1 MYRRGVGCMAMPT
14 PMQRA
19 SDRSAMPAPG
29 PGEAIVLPM
38 AACLLVGVTAHR
50 DLVAGEVPA
59 LEAAVDAFLR
69 KMQGLH
75 ADLPVA
81 VMSGLAEGGDRLVA
95 RCALALGLPLVAPLP
110 LPLEDYRRDCTSPES
125 EAEFD
130 ALLARAQVIHLPL
143 AEGNDAAAV
152 ALPGPARDRQYAQLG
167 VFISS
172 HCQVLLALWDGTAS
186 EAVGGTS
193 DVVHFHLHGEMTG
206 LGRGDGPPNL
216 LADDDSDLAF
226 HIVCSR
232 ARSPAPAEG
241 SLGTYWLTRGGR
253 SAGSGAMPGGYV
265 RLFDQLGEFNA
276 DARLYAEAIEREGHG
291 LLPPPEIA
299 PARGSLL
306 RIDALYR
313 RADWLALH
321 FRQRVHRS
329 MALLH
334 VLAVLTGLLLMTY
347 AEFVT
352 HPLLM
357 GAILGLFALGAAVA
371 WLGNRRCW
379 HRRYLDYRVLAEGLR
394 VQAYWA
400 VASVPSSQRV
410 GFAYDSFL
418 QKQDVELG
426 WIRHAMRA
434 VALGGERRAN
444 DAGLQWV
451 IAHWVGDGGTHG
463 QLGYFRR
470 RATDRER
477 MYRHTRLLG
486 RASLLLSLAGAIVLV
501 VFGTGFDAMTVK
513 LLLVTTGVAALFA
526 GVREAYSYKL
536 ADKELIKQYRFMARV
551 FGAAADRLARDPTP
565 AKQRQVLEALG
576 EAALEE
582 HAEWILMHRERP
594 LEQQP
599 LAGA

>member
-1 MYRRGVGCMAMPT
+1 MPT
-14 PMQRA
+14 SMQRA
-19 SDRSAMPAPG
+19 SDRSATPAPG
-29 PGEAIVLPM
+29 PGEAAVLPM
-38 AACLLVGVTAHR
+38 AACLIVGVTAHR
-50 DLVAGEVPA
+50 DLVPEEVPA
-59 LEAAVDAFLR
+59 LEAAVDAFLKR
-69 KMQGLH
+69 MQGLH

-95 RCALALGLPLVAPLP
+95 RRALALGLPLVAPLP
-110 LPLEDYRRDCTSPES
+110 LPLEEYRRDCTSPES
-125 EAEFD
+125 AAELD
-130 ALLARAQVIHLPL
+130 ALLASAQAIHLPL
-143 AEGNDAAAV
+143 AEGNDAASV
-152 ALPGPARDRQYAQLG
+152 CVPGPARDRQYAQLG

-172 HCQVLLALWDGTAS
+172 HCQVLLALWDGTSSDA
-186 EAVGGTS
+186 AGGTS
-193 DVVHFHLHGEMTG
+193 DVVRYHLHGEMPG
-206 LGRGDGPPNL
+206 LGRVDAPPNL

-232 ARSPAPAEG
+232 TRSGATADG
-241 SLGTYWLTRGGR
+241 ALGTHWLTRGAR
-253 SAGSGAMPGGYV
+253 SAGSGPMPDGYV

-276 DARLYAEAIEREGHG
+276 DSRLYAEDIEREGHG

-299 PARGSLL
+299 PARGSLP

-321 FRQRVHRS
+321 FRQRVHHS

-347 AEFVT
+347 AEFVA

-357 GAILGLFALGAAVA
+357 GAILGLFATGAAVA
-371 WLGNRRCW
+371 WLGNRRSW

-400 VASVPSSQRV
+400 IASVPSSQRV
-410 GFAYDSFL
+410 G
-418 QKQDVELG
+418 
-426 WIRHAMRA
+426 
-434 VALGGERRAN
+434 
-444 DAGLQWV
+444 
-451 IAHWVGDGGTHG
+451 DGGPLG

-486 RASLLLSLAGAIVLV
+486 RASLLLSLTGAIVLV
-501 VFGTGFDAMTVK
+501 MFGSSFEPMTVK

-551 FGAAADRLARDPTP
+551 FGAAAERIARDPTP

-599 LAGA
+599 LSGA

>member
-1 MYRRGVGCMAMPT
+1 MPT
-14 PMQRA
+14 SMQRA
-19 SDRSAMPAPG
+19 SDRSATPSPG
-29 PGEAIVLPM
+29 PGEAAVLPM
-38 AACLLVGVTAHR
+38 TACLIVGVTAHR
-50 DLVAGEVPA
+50 DLRPAEVPA

-69 KMQGLH
+69 RMQATH
-75 ADLPVA
+75 PDLPVA

-95 RCALALGLPLVAPLP
+95 RRALALGLPLVAPLP
-110 LPLEDYRRDCTSPES
+110 LSLDDYRTDCRTAAS
-125 EAEFD
+125 EAELE
-130 ALLARAQVIHLPL
+130 ALLARAEVIHLPL
-143 AEGNDAAAV
+143 ADGNDAAAV
-152 ALPGPARDRQYAQLG
+152 RVRGPARDRQYAQLG

-186 EAVGGTS
+186 EAAGGTS
-193 DVVHFHLHGEMTG
+193 DVVHYHLHGEMPG
-206 LGRGDGPPNL
+206 LGRVDAPPNL

-232 ARSPAPAEG
+232 ERAEAPAPRA
-241 SLGTYWLTRGGR
+241 LATHWLTR
-253 SAGSGAMPGGYV
+253 SARAPGDGPMPEGYA
-265 RLFDQLGEFNA
+265 RLFHQLGEFNA
-276 DARLYAEAIEREGHG
+276 DARTYADAIERDSAS
-291 LLPPPEIA
+291 LLPPA
-299 PARGSLL
+299 DVLPARGSLP
-306 RIDALYR
+306 RIDALFR

-321 FRQRVHRS
+321 FRQRVHHS

-347 AEFVT
+347 AEFVA

-357 GAILGLFALGAAVA
+357 GAILGLFTAGAGIA
-371 WLGNRRCW
+371 WLGRRRAW

-400 VASVPSSQRV
+400 IASVPSSHRV

-426 WIRHAMRA
+426 WIRHAMCA

-444 DAGLQWV
+444 DIGLQWV
-451 IAHWVGDGGTHG
+451 ITHWVGDGGPLG

-486 RASLLLSLAGAIVLV
+486 RASLLLSLAGAMVLV
-501 VFGTGFDAMTVK
+501 VFGAGFEPMTVK

-551 FGAAADRLARDPTP
+551 FGAAAERLARDPAP

-599 LAGA
+599 LSGA

>member
-1 MYRRGVGCMAMPT
+1 MPT
-14 PMQRA
+14 PTQRA
-19 SDRSAMPAPG
+19 SDRSPTPVPG
-29 PGEAIVLPM
+29 PGESIVLPM
-38 AACLLVGVTAHR
+38 AACLIVGVTAHR
-50 DLVAGEVPA
+50 DLVDAEVPA

-69 KMQGLH
+69 RMQATH
-75 ADLPVA
+75 PDLPVA

-95 RCALALGLPLVAPLP
+95 RRALALGLPLVAPLP
-110 LPLEDYRRDCTSPES
+110 LSLEDYRDDCGSAGS
-125 EAEFD
+125 AAEFD
-130 ALLARAQVIHLPL
+130 ALLAQAQVIHLPL
-143 AEGNDAAAV
+143 AEGNDAESVRRQGA
-152 ALPGPARDRQYAQLG
+152 ARDRQYAQLG
-167 VFISS
+167 VFVSS
-172 HCQVLLALWDGTAS
+172 HCQVLLALWDGTAT
-186 EAVGGTS
+186 EAAGGTS
-193 DVVHFHLHGEMTG
+193 DVVHYHLFGEMPG
-206 LGRGDGPPNL
+206 LGRVDSPPNL

-232 ARSPAPAEG
+232 RRAGATASGALSRH
-241 SLGTYWLTRGGR
+241 WLTRSARSDGG
-253 SAGSGAMPGGYV
+253 GPMPEGYV
-265 RLFDQLGEFNA
+265 RLFHQLGEFNA
-276 DARLYAEAIEREGHG
+276 DARTYAETIERESHS
-291 LLPPPEIA
+291 LLPPPDVL
-299 PARGSLL
+299 PSRGSLP

-321 FRQRVHRS
+321 FRQRVHHS

-347 AEFVT
+347 AEFIS

-357 GAILGLFALGAAVA
+357 GAILGLFATGAAVA
-371 WLGNRRCW
+371 WLGNRRSW

-400 VASVPSSQRV
+400 IASVPSSHRV
-410 GFAYDSFL
+410 NFAYDSFL

-434 VALGGERRAN
+434 VALGGERRAS

-451 IAHWVGDGGTHG
+451 IANWVGDGGPLG

-470 RATDRER
+470 RAADRER
-477 MYRHTRLLG
+477 MYRHTRWLG
-486 RASLLLSLAGAIVLV
+486 RASLVLSLVCAIILV
-501 VFGTGFDAMTVK
+501 VFGAWFDALTVK
-513 LLLVTTGVAALFA
+513 LLLVTTGVTALFA

-551 FGAAADRLARDPTP
+551 FGNAAERLARDATP
-565 AKQRQVLEALG
+565 LKQRQVLEALG

-599 LAGA
+599 LASA

>member
-1 MYRRGVGCMAMPT
+1 MPT

-19 SDRSAMPAPG
+19 SDRSATQAPG
-29 PGEAIVLPM
+29 PREASVLPM
-38 AACLLVGVTAHR
+38 AACLIVGVTAHR
-50 DLVAGEVPA
+50 DLIPEEVPA

-69 KMQGLH
+69 GMKGRH
-75 ADLPVA
+75 PDLPVA

-95 RCALALGLPLVAPLP
+95 RRALALGLPLVAPLP
-110 LPLEDYRRDCTSPES
+110 LPLEEYRRDCTSPAS
-125 EAEFD
+125 VAELD
-130 ALLARAQVIHLPL
+130 ALLACAQSIHLPL

-152 ALPGPARDRQYAQLG
+152 CTPGPARDRQYAQLG

-172 HCQVLLALWDGTAS
+172 HCQVLLALWDGKAS
-186 EAVGGTS
+186 EAAGGTS
-193 DVVHFHLHGEMTG
+193 DVVHYHLFGEMPG
-206 LGRGDGPPNL
+206 LGLSDAPPNL

-232 ARSPAPAEG
+232 ARSDAPTEG
-241 SLGTYWLTRGGR
+241 TLRSHWLTRAGR
-253 SAGSGAMPGGYV
+253 SDGDGAMPGGYA

-276 DARLYAEAIEREGHG
+276 DSRTYATDIERESRG
-291 LLPPPEIA
+291 LLPPAEIA
-299 PARGSLL
+299 PARGSLP
-306 RIDALYR
+306 RIDSLYR

-321 FRQRVHRS
+321 FRKRVHHS

-347 AEFVT
+347 AEFIA
-352 HPLLM
+352 HPALM
-357 GAILGLFALGAAVA
+357 GAILGLFAAGAAVA
-371 WLGNRRCW
+371 WLGNRRSW

-400 VASVPSSQRV
+400 IASVPSSQRV

-444 DAGLQWV
+444 DAGLAWV
-451 IAHWVGDGGTHG
+451 IAHWVGDGGALG

-486 RASLLLSLAGAIVLV
+486 RASLMLSLAGAMVLV
-501 VFGTGFDAMTVK
+501 VFGPWFDAMTVK

-526 GVREAYSYKL
+526 GVREAYSHKL
-536 ADKELIKQYRFMARV
+536 ADKELIKQYRFMARI
-551 FGAAADRLARDPTP
+551 FGAAAERLAREPTP
-565 AKQRQVLEALG
+565 ARQRQVLEALG

-599 LAGA
+599 LSGA

>member
-1 MYRRGVGCMAMPT
+1 MPT
-14 PMQRA
+14 SMQRA
-19 SDRSAMPAPG
+19 SDRSATPSPG
-29 PGEAIVLPM
+29 PGEAAVLPM
-38 AACLLVGVTAHR
+38 TACLIVGVTAHR
-50 DLVAGEVPA
+50 DLVPDEVPA
-59 LEAAVDAFLR
+59 LKAAVDAFLHR
-69 KMQGLH
+69 MQGLH
-75 ADLPVA
+75 PDLPVA

-95 RCALALGLPLVAPLP
+95 RRALALGLPLVAPLP
-110 LPLEDYRRDCTSPES
+110 LPLEEYRRDCTSPASVLEL
-125 EAEFD
+125 D
-130 ALLARAQVIHLPL
+130 TLLASAQAIHLPL
-143 AEGNDAAAV
+143 AEGNDPGSV
-152 ALPGPARDRQYAQLG
+152 CVPGPARDRQYAQLG

-186 EAVGGTS
+186 EAAGGTS
-193 DVVHFHLHGEMTG
+193 DVVRYHLHGEMPG
-206 LGRGDGPPNL
+206 LGRVDAPPNL

-226 HIVCSR
+226 HLVCSR
-232 ARSPAPAEG
+232 LRNDARADGA
-241 SLGTYWLTRGGR
+241 LGTHWLTRGAR
-253 SAGSGAMPGGYV
+253 SDGAGPMPDGYR

-276 DARLYAEAIEREGHG
+276 DARLYADDIERDSHG

-299 PARGSLL
+299 PPRGSLP

-321 FRQRVHRS
+321 FRQRVHHS

-347 AEFVT
+347 AEFIA

-357 GAILGLFALGAAVA
+357 GAILGLFAAGAAVA
-371 WLGNRRCW
+371 WLGNRRSW

-400 VASVPSSQRV
+400 IASVPSSHRV

-444 DAGLQWV
+444 DIGLQWV
-451 IAHWVGDGGTHG
+451 ITHWVGDGGPLG

-486 RASLLLSLAGAIVLV
+486 RASLLLSLAGAMVLV
-501 VFGTGFDAMTVK
+501 VFGAGFEPMTVK

-551 FGAAADRLARDPTP
+551 FGAAAERLARDPEP

-599 LAGA
+599 LSGA

>member
-1 MYRRGVGCMAMPT
+1 MPT

>member
-1 MYRRGVGCMAMPT
+1 MAMPT

>member
-1 MYRRGVGCMAMPT
+1 MPT
-14 PMQRA
+14 SMQRA
-19 SDRSAMPAPG
+19 SDRSATPAPG
-29 PGEAIVLPM
+29 PGEAAMLPM
-38 AACLLVGVTAHR
+38 AACLIVGVTAHR
-50 DLVAGEVPA
+50 DLVPEEVPA
-59 LEAAVDAFLR
+59 LEAAVDAFLKR
-69 KMQGLH
+69 MKGLH
-75 ADLPVA
+75 PDLPVA

-95 RCALALGLPLVAPLP
+95 RRALALGLPLVAPLP
-110 LPLEDYRRDCTSPES
+110 LPLEEYRRDCTSPES
-125 EAEFD
+125 TLELD
-130 ALLARAQVIHLPL
+130 TLLAAAQAIHLPL
-143 AEGNDAAAV
+143 AEGNDPASV
-152 ALPGPARDRQYAQLG
+152 CLPGPARDRQYAQLG

-186 EAVGGTS
+186 DAAGGTS
-193 DVVHFHLHGEMTG
+193 DVVRYHLHGEMPG
-206 LGRGDGPPNL
+206 LGRVDAPPNL

-232 ARSPAPAEG
+232 MRHDARADGA
-241 SLGTYWLTRGGR
+241 LGTHWLTRGAR
-253 SAGSGAMPGGYV
+253 SEGAGPMPDGYR

-276 DARLYAEAIEREGHG
+276 DSRLYAEDIEREGHG

-299 PARGSLL
+299 RARGSLP

-321 FRQRVHRS
+321 FRQRVHHS

-347 AEFVT
+347 AEFVA

-357 GAILGLFALGAAVA
+357 GTILGLFAAGAAVA
-371 WLGNRRCW
+371 WLGNRRSW

-400 VASVPSSQRV
+400 IASVPSSHRV

-451 IAHWVGDGGTHG
+451 ITHWVGDGGATG

-486 RASLLLSLAGAIVLV
+486 RASLLLSLAGAMVLV
-501 VFGTGFDAMTVK
+501 VFGASFEPMTVK

-551 FGAAADRLARDPTP
+551 FGAAAERLVREPTP

-599 LAGA
+599 LSGA

>member
-1 MYRRGVGCMAMPT
+1 MPT
-14 PMQRA
+14 SMQRA
-19 SDRSAMPAPG
+19 SDRSATPAPG
-29 PGEAIVLPM
+29 PGEAAVLPM
-38 AACLLVGVTAHR
+38 AACLIVGVTAHR
-50 DLVAGEVPA
+50 DLVPEEVPA
-59 LEAAVDAFLR
+59 LEAAVDAFLKR
-69 KMQGLH
+69 MQGLH

-95 RCALALGLPLVAPLP
+95 RRALALGLPLVAPLP
-110 LPLEDYRRDCTSPES
+110 LPLEEYRRDCTSPES
-125 EAEFD
+125 AAELD
-130 ALLARAQVIHLPL
+130 ALLASAQAIHLPL
-143 AEGNDAAAV
+143 AEGNDAASV
-152 ALPGPARDRQYAQLG
+152 CVPGPARDRQYAQLG

-186 EAVGGTS
+186 DAAGGTS
-193 DVVHFHLHGEMTG
+193 DVVRYHLHGEMPG
-206 LGRGDGPPNL
+206 LGRVDAPPNL

-232 ARSPAPAEG
+232 TRSGATADG
-241 SLGTYWLTRGGR
+241 ALGTHWLTRGAR
-253 SAGSGAMPGGYV
+253 SAGSGPMPDGYV

-276 DARLYAEAIEREGHG
+276 DSRLYAEDIEREGHG

-299 PARGSLL
+299 PARGSLP

-321 FRQRVHRS
+321 FRQRVHHS

-347 AEFVT
+347 AEFVA

-357 GAILGLFALGAAVA
+357 GAILGLFATGAAVA
-371 WLGNRRCW
+371 WLGNRRSW

-400 VASVPSSQRV
+400 IASVPSSHRV

-444 DAGLQWV
+444 DVGLQWV
-451 IAHWVGDGGTHG
+451 ITHWVGDGGATG

-486 RASLLLSLAGAIVLV
+486 RASLLLSLTGAIVLV
-501 VFGTGFDAMTVK
+501 MFGSSFEPMTVK

-551 FGAAADRLARDPTP
+551 FGAAAERIAREPTP

-599 LAGA
+599 LSGA

>member
-1 MYRRGVGCMAMPT
+1 MAMPT

-143 AEGNDAAAV
+143 AEGNDAVAV
-152 ALPGPARDRQYAQLG
+152 ALPGPARNRQYAQLG

>member
-1 MYRRGVGCMAMPT
+1 MPT

-19 SDRSAMPAPG
+19 SDRSATPAPSAD
-29 PGEAIVLPM
+29 ETSTLPM
-38 AACLLVGVTAHR
+38 AACLIVGVTAHR
-50 DLVAGEVPA
+50 DLVPDEVPA
-59 LEAAVDAFLR
+59 LEAAVDAFLKR
-69 KMQGLH
+69 MQGVH
-75 ADLPVA
+75 RDLPVV

-95 RCALALGLPLVAPLP
+95 RRALALGLGLVAPLP
-110 LPLEDYRRDCTSPES
+110 LPLEDYRRDCTSPDS
-125 EAEFD
+125 TREFD

-143 AEGNDAAAV
+143 AEGNDPV
-152 ALPGPARDRQYAQLG
+152 SVGMPGPARDRQYAQLG

-193 DVVHFHLHGEMTG
+193 DVVHFHLHGEMAG
-206 LGRGDGPPNL
+206 LGRGDAPPNL

-232 ARSPAPAEG
+232 ARSPAPADG
-241 SLGTYWLTRGGR
+241 ALGGHWLTRGGR
-253 SAGSGAMPGGYV
+253 SPGTGPMPDGYV

-276 DARLYAEAIEREGHG
+276 DARLYAADIERESRG
-291 LLPPPEIA
+291 LLPPPDVA
-299 PARGSLL
+299 PARGSLP

-321 FRQRVHRS
+321 FRQRVHHS

-347 AEFVT
+347 AEFVA

-357 GAILGLFALGAAVA
+357 GAILTLFAAGAAVA
-371 WLGNRRCW
+371 WLGNRRSW

-400 VASVPSSQRV
+400 IASVPSSQRV

-444 DAGLQWV
+444 DIGLQWV
-451 IAHWVGDGGTHG
+451 ITHWVGDGGPLG

-477 MYRHTRLLG
+477 VYRHTRLLG
-486 RASLLLSLAGAIVLV
+486 RASLLLSLAGAMVLV
-501 VFGTGFDAMTVK
+501 VFGAGFEPMTVK

-551 FGAAADRLARDPTP
+551 FGAAAERLARDPTP

-599 LAGA
+599 LSGA

>member
-1 MYRRGVGCMAMPT
+1 MPT
-14 PMQRA
+14 SMQRA
-19 SDRSAMPAPG
+19 SDRSAMPASG
-29 PGEAIVLPM
+29 PDEATVMPM
-38 AACLLVGVTAHR
+38 AACLIVGVTAHR
-50 DLVAGEVPA
+50 DLVQDEVPA
-59 LEAAVDAFLR
+59 LETAVDAFLR
-69 KMQGLH
+69 RMQGLH
-75 ADLPVA
+75 PDLPVV

-95 RCALALGLPLVAPLP
+95 RRALALGLPLVAPLP
-110 LPLEDYRRDCTSPES
+110 LPLDDYRRDCTSPAS
-125 EAEFD
+125 MAEFD

-143 AEGNDAAAV
+143 ADGNDAATIGV
-152 ALPGPARDRQYAQLG
+152 PGPARDRQYAQLG

-193 DVVHFHLHGEMTG
+193 DVVHFHLHGEMAG
-206 LGRGDGPPNL
+206 LGRGDAPPNL

-232 ARSPAPAEG
+232 TRSDAPAEG
-241 SLGTYWLTRGGR
+241 ALVGHWLTRGGR
-253 SAGSGAMPGGYV
+253 SAGSGPMPGGYV

-276 DARLYAEAIEREGHG
+276 DARLYADAIERESHG
-291 LLPPPEIA
+291 LLPPADIA
-299 PARGSLL
+299 PRRGSLP

-321 FRQRVHRS
+321 FRQRVHHS

-347 AEFVT
+347 AEFIA
-352 HPLLM
+352 HPALM
-357 GAILGLFALGAAVA
+357 GAILGLFATGAAVA
-371 WLGNRRCW
+371 WLGNRRSW

-400 VASVPSSQRV
+400 IASVPSSQRV

-444 DAGLQWV
+444 DAGLRWV
-451 IAHWVGDGGTHG
+451 ITHWVGDGGVSG

-470 RATDRER
+470 RAADRER

-486 RASLLLSLAGAIVLV
+486 RASLLLSLAGAMVLV
-501 VFGTGFDAMTVK
+501 VFGAGFDAMTVK

-551 FGAAADRLARDPTP
+551 FGAAAERLARDTTP

-576 EAALEE
+576 EAALGE

-599 LAGA
+599 LASA

>member
-1 MYRRGVGCMAMPT
+1 
-14 PMQRA
+14 MQRA
-19 SDRSAMPAPG
+19 SDRSTRPEPG
-29 PGEAIVLPM
+29 PGADGVLPM
-38 AACLLVGVTAHR
+38 SACLIVGVTAHR
-50 DLVAGEVPA
+50 DLRPAEVPA

-69 KMQGLH
+69 RMQSTH

-95 RCALALGLPLVAPLP
+95 RRALALGLPLLAPLP
-110 LPLEDYRRDCTSPES
+110 LSLDDYRTDCRTLES
-125 EAEFD
+125 AGELD
-130 ALLARAQVIHLPL
+130 ALLGQAQVIHLPL
-143 AEGNDAAAV
+143 AEGNDADAV
-152 ALPGPARDRQYAQLG
+152 RVPGAARDRQYAQLG

-172 HCQVLLALWDGTAS
+172 HCQVLLALWDGKAS
-186 EAVGGTS
+186 DGAGGTS
-193 DVVHFHLHGEMTG
+193 DVVHYHLHGDMPG
-206 LGRGDGPPNL
+206 LGRIDAPPNL

-232 ARSPAPAEG
+232 ERAEAAMPQA
-241 SLGTYWLTRGGR
+241 LRTHWLTRSTR
-253 SAGSGAMPGGYV
+253 SDGEGPMPDGYA
-265 RLFDQLGEFNA
+265 RLFHQLGEFNA
-276 DARLYAEAIEREGHG
+276 DAATYADAIERDSAS
-291 LLPPPEIA
+291 LLPPPELL
-299 PARGSLL
+299 PARGSLP

-321 FRQRVHRS
+321 FRQRVHQS

-347 AEFVT
+347 AEFVA

-357 GAILGLFALGAAVA
+357 GTILALFATGAAVA
-371 WLGNRRCW
+371 WLGKRRSW

-400 VASVPSSQRV
+400 IASVPSSYRV

-434 VALGGERRAN
+434 VALGGERRTS
-444 DAGLQWV
+444 DAGLSWV
-451 IAHWVGDGGTHG
+451 IANWVGDGGALG

-470 RATDRER
+470 RAADRER

-501 VFGTGFDAMTVK
+501 VFGAWFDALTVK

-551 FGAAADRLARDPTP
+551 FGNAAERLAGETSTLR
-565 AKQRQVLEALG
+565 QRQVLEALG
-576 EAALEE
+576 DAALGE

-599 LAGA
+599 LASA

>member
-1 MYRRGVGCMAMPT
+1 MSTRQ
-14 PMQRA
+14 QRA
-19 SDRSAMPAPG
+19 SDYSPTPAPG
-29 PGEAIVLPM
+29 LGESNVLPM
-38 AACLLVGVTAHR
+38 AACLIVGVTAHR
-50 DLVAGEVPA
+50 DLVPSEVPA
-59 LEAAVDAFLR
+59 LESAVDGLLR
-69 KMQGLH
+69 RLQAAH
-75 ADLPVA
+75 ADLDVA

-95 RCALALGLPLVAPLP
+95 RRALALGLPLIAPLP
-110 LPLEDYRRDCTSPES
+110 LSLDDYRNDCSTPASV
-125 EAEFD
+125 AELD

-143 AEGNDAAAV
+143 AEGNEADAV
-152 ALPGPARDRQYAQLG
+152 RVPGAARDRQYAQLG

-172 HCQVLLALWDGTAS
+172 HCQVLLALWDGNVSDA
-186 EAVGGTS
+186 AGGTS
-193 DVVHFHLHGEMTG
+193 GVVHYHLHGEMPG
-206 LGRGDGPPNL
+206 LSRADAPPNL

-232 ARSPAPAEG
+232 ERAGAPTPKA
-241 SLGTYWLTRGGR
+241 LATHWLTRSAR
-253 SAGSGAMPGGYV
+253 SEGAGPMPDGYA
-265 RLFDQLGEFNA
+265 RLFHQLGEFNA
-276 DARLYAEAIEREGHG
+276 DSRRYAEAIARDSVS
-291 LLPPPEIA
+291 LLPPPDRL
-299 PARGSLL
+299 PSRGSLP

-313 RADWLALH
+313 RADWLAVH
-321 FRQRVHRS
+321 FRQRVHHS

-347 AEFVT
+347 AEFIA

-357 GAILGLFALGAAVA
+357 GGILGLFATGAAVA
-371 WLGNRRCW
+371 WLGNRRSW

-400 VASVPSSQRV
+400 IASVPSSYRV

-434 VALGGERRAN
+434 VALGGERRAS

-451 IAHWVGDGGTHG
+451 IANWVGDGGALG

-470 RATDRER
+470 RAADRER
-477 MYRHTRLLG
+477 VYRHTRLLG
-486 RASLLLSLAGAIVLV
+486 RASLLLSLIGAIVLV
-501 VFGTGFDAMTVK
+501 VFGAGFDPLTVK

-551 FGAAADRLARDPTP
+551 FGNAAERLARDSS
-565 AKQRQVLEALG
+565 AVKQRQVLEALG
-576 EAALEE
+576 DAALGE